1 MTAILQVTEQPTVQ
15 RYFTPEEYLAL
26 EEAAEYKSEYRDG
39 VIIPMTGGTTNHNQ
53 IAGNIY
59 IALSLGLRK
68 QDYRVFFGDVRL
80 WMTKKRIYTYPDVM
94 VIPGKPE
101 YFNNRQDI
109 VMNPQVIIEVLS
121 KSTKAYDR
129 SDKFKLYQTIPTFQ
143 EYVLI
148 DQSQVYVEHYC
159 KLANKRWSYSQ
170 YDEED
175 VALVF
180 SSFQVEVPLADVYEK
195 VDFEAENE
203 PENEPEE
210 SEEE

>member
-1 MTAILQVTEQPTVQ
+1 MVAILQVTEQPTAQ

-26 EEAAEYKSEYRDG
+26 EETAEYKSEYLDG
-39 VIIPMTGGTTNHNQ
+39 VIIPMTGGTTNHNR
-53 IAGNIY
+53 ISLNMS
-59 IALSLGLRK
+59 IALRLALKGL
-68 QDYRVFFGDVRL
+68 DYDVFMGDVRL

-101 YFNNRQDI
+101 YYNNRQDI

-129 SDKFKLYQTIPTFQ
+129 SDKFKFYQTIPTFQ
-143 EYVLI
+143 EYILI
-148 DQSQVYVEHYC
+148 DQSQVSVEQYC

-170 YDEED
+170 YDEQD
-175 VALVF
+175 AALVF
-180 SSFQVEVPLADVYEK
+180 NFFQVEVALADVYEK

-203 PENEPEE
+203 PEHKSEE
-210 SEEE
+210 SEEA

>member
-1 MTAILQVTEQPTVQ
+1 VKAILQLTEQPTAQ

-39 VIIPMTGGTTNHNQ
+39 EIIPMTGGTTNHNR
-53 IAGNIY
+53 ISLNMS
-59 IALSLGLRK
+59 IALRLALKGL
-68 QDYRVFFGDVRL
+68 DYDVFMGDVRL

-101 YFNNRQDI
+101 YLNNRKDI

-129 SDKFKLYQTIPTFQ
+129 GDKFKFYQTIPTFQ

-148 DQSQVYVEHYC
+148 DQSQVYIEHYC
-159 KLANKRWSYSQ
+159 KLANKRWSYRQ

-175 VALVF
+175 GALVF
-180 SSFQVEVPLADVYEK
+180 NSFQLEVALADIYEK
-195 VDFEAENE
+195 VDFEGENDAEIE
-203 PENEPEE
+203 IDDQTEL
-210 SEEE
+210 

>member
-1 MTAILQVTEQPTVQ
+1 MVAILQVTEQSTAQ

-26 EEAAEYKSEYRDG
+26 EEAAEYKSEYHDG
-39 VIIPMTGGTTNHNQ
+39 VIIPMTGGTTNHNR
-53 IAGNIY
+53 ISLNMS
-59 IALSLGLRK
+59 IALRLALKGL
-68 QDYRVFFGDVRL
+68 DYDVFMGDVRL

-101 YFNNRQDI
+101 YYNNRKDI

-129 SDKFKLYQTIPTFQ
+129 NDKFKFYQTIPTFQ
-143 EYVLI
+143 EYILI
-148 DQSQVYVEHYC
+148 DQSQVYIERYC

-175 VALVF
+175 TTLVF
-180 SSFQVEVPLADVYEK
+180 SSFQVEVALADVYEK
-195 VDFEAENE
+195 VDFAAENE
-203 PENEPEE
+203 PEHESEE
-210 SEEE
+210 SEQA

>member
-1 MTAILQVTEQPTVQ
+1 VKAILQLTEQPTAQ

-39 VIIPMTGGTTNHNQ
+39 EIIPMTGGTTNHNR
-53 IAGNIY
+53 ISLNMS
-59 IALSLGLRK
+59 IALRLALKGL
-68 QDYRVFFGDVRL
+68 DYDVFMGDVRL

-101 YFNNRQDI
+101 YLNNRKDI

-129 SDKFKLYQTIPTFQ
+129 GDKFKFYQTIPTFQ

-148 DQSQVYVEHYC
+148 DQSQVYIEHYC
-159 KLANKRWSYSQ
+159 KLANKRWSYRQ

-175 VALVF
+175 GALVF
-180 SSFQVEVPLADVYEK
+180 NSFQVEVALADIYEK
-195 VDFEAENE
+195 VDFEGENDAEIDIIPVT
-203 PENEPEE
+203 PE
-210 SEEE
+210 

>member
-1 MTAILQVTEQPTVQ
+1 MTAILQVTEQPTAQ

-39 VIIPMTGGTTNHNQ
+39 VIIPMTGGTTNHNR
-53 IAGNIY
+53 
-59 IALSLGLRK
+59 IALNMSIALRLALKGL
-68 QDYRVFFGDVRL
+68 DYDVFMGDVRL
-80 WMTKKRIYTYPDVM
+80 WMTKNRIYTYPDVM

-101 YFNNRQDI
+101 YFNNRKDT

-129 SDKFKLYQTIPTFQ
+129 SDKFKFYQTLPTFQ
-143 EYVLI
+143 EYILI
-148 DQSQVYVEHYC
+148 DQSQVYVEQYC

-175 VALVF
+175 AALVF
-180 SSFQVEVPLADVYEK
+180 NFFQVEVPLADVYEK

-203 PENEPEE
+203 PEDSGEE
-210 SEEE
+210 